1 MKTVITLAALA
12 AMVAMPASAA
22 EMDSNMKK
30 MCERHFNMADTD
42 KNGMLSSAEH
52 AAHAEQMFKQADTNN
67 DGMVSLDEMM
77 AMKKKEM
84 ADMDKR

>member
-1 MKTVITLAALA
+1 MKTVIALAALA
-12 AMVAMPASAA
+12 ATVAMPAMAA
-22 EMDSNMKK
+22 DMDSNMKK
-30 MCERHFNMADTD
+30 MCEKHFSMADTD

-52 AAHAEQMFKQADTNN
+52 AAHAEMMFRQADANS

-84 ADMDKR
+84 SDMDKR